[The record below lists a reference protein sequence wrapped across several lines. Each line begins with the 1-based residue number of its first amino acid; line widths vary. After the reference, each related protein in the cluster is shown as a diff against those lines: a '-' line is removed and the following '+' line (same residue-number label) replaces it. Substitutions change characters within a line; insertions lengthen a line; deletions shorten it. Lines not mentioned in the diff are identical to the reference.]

1 MEQVELNQDNIN
13 HQDEILF
20 EADGGWLKIKKCSNH
35 NYVYAERKGVDSVA
49 FVLFDKNQN
58 NTKRFGVV
66 RELKPSID
74 KMMPTAFGGS
84 IDKEYYKQ
92 DLRVLVKEEVMEESG
107 FDVELQDIK
116 FYDRILV
123 STQMNQFCYLF
134 AVSVDRNKQQDK
146 TTTNPA
152 ELLAEVIW
160 LDLGEVA
167 ALQDWKA
174 ITIIAKRLTS
184 SDTKITLKPIVQ

>member
-1 MEQVELNQDNIN
+1 MGKIELIEEESQNR
-13 HQDEILF
+13 DEVLF
-20 EADGGWLKIKKCSNH
+20 EADGGWLKIKKCNNH

-49 FVLFDKNQN
+49 FVLFDKNPLN
-58 NTKRFGVV
+58 LKRFGIVK
-66 RELKPSID
+66 EIKPSID
-74 KMMPTAFGGS
+74 RMMLTAFGGS
-84 IDKEYYKQ
+84 IDKEYYKE

-116 FYDRILV
+116 FYDRVLV

-134 AVSVDRNKQQDK
+134 AVSVDRDKQQEK

-152 ELLAEVIW
+152 EILAEVVW
-160 LDLGEVA
+160 LDLGEIA

-174 ITIIAKRLTS
+174 ITIIAKRLVS
-184 SDTKITLKPIVQ
+184 SDAKITLKPIMQ